1 LLHLTPDDMF
11 LTKVSGSNEDALRQ
25 IADHLFRKGYV
36 AHTYADALV
45 QRERSYPTGIQLP
58 SGLNIA
64 LPHADAQHV
73 NRQAL
78 VIGVPDRPIQFHLM
92 EDASK
97 VLDAHLIL
105 LLVIKNP
112 DGYVKFLA
120 NLTLLFQRPEFAQT
134 VKEERY
140 EDLLRLIAK
149 TMPS

>member
-1 LLHLTPDDMF
+1 MF

-25 IADHLFRKGYV
+25 LADFLFAKGYV
-36 AHTYADALV
+36 AQTYADALI

-58 SGLNIA
+58 SGVNVA

-73 NRQAL
+73 HRQAL
-78 VIGVPDRPIQFHLM
+78 VIGIPDRPTQFHSM

-120 NLTLLFQRPEFAQT
+120 NLTLLFQKPEFAQT

-140 EDLLRLIAK
+140 EHLLGLIAK
-149 TMPS
+149 TIPS